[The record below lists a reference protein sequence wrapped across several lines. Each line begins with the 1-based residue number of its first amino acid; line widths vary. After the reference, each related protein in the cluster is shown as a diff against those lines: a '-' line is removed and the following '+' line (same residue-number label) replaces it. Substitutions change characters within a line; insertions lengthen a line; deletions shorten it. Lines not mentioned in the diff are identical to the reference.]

1 MAQAKGAARRKPD
14 EPSLVAGGARRSI
27 MLALVMTSFIPL
39 LVVGYSL
46 YAYLLPL
53 LDHTRQ
59 LRDLPWLQAL
69 LAFTGLLMA
78 VGGVLI
84 WDLTRALSRHE
95 SEAPE
100 PTPAPAQPHAAS
112 GSLDDADGLLHS
124 FSRMLAPIEQQ
135 AAALDRYATRLDNAY
150 RELESTNAR
159 LKEFSFKDEVTGLYN
174 RRFFSIRLEE
184 EVSRYRRFN
193 HPVSVVLL
201 DLDAF
206 KSVNDDLGHAAG
218 DETLRGMAE
227 ILLRHSRGINVICRY
242 GGDEFAVLLVETSK
256 AGARLYADR
265 IRYVLSSYEFAHRRR
280 VTASFGI
287 ASLPEDVAPTADD
300 LIQAADEALY
310 AAKRAGKNRVSVHED
325 VAVVQPAASEAKAE

>member
-1 MAQAKGAARRKPD
+1 MAQAKRAARPKPD
-14 EPSLVAGGARRSI
+14 EPTLVAGGARRTI
-27 MLALVMTSFIPL
+27 MLALWLTSFIPL
-39 LVVGYSL
+39 IVVGYSL

-59 LRDLPWLQAL
+59 VRDLPWLQAL
-69 LAFTGLLMA
+69 LVFTGLLMA
-78 VGGVLI
+78 VGGLLI
-84 WDLTRALSRHE
+84 WNLTRALPRPE
-95 SEAPE
+95 PADQAPAPE
-100 PTPAPAQPHAAS
+100 RPQAAS
-112 GSLDDADGLLHS
+112 GNLDDADGLLHS

-150 RELESTNAR
+150 QELESTNAR

-206 KSVNDDLGHAAG
+206 KSVNDELGHAAG

-265 IRYVLSSYEFAHRRR
+265 IRYVLSSYQFAHHRR

-325 VAVVQPAASEAKAE
+325 VVVAQPAASEAKIE